1 MINSRVP
8 SDIVVGKGSLLMGC
22 DIVVRGG
29 AQLTSVCEYGKHIP
43 QCVEGML
50 STVHNRVY

>member
-22 DIVVRGG
+22 DIVVREGG
-29 AQLTSVCEYGKHIP
+29 GGGGGTAD
-43 QCVEGML
+43 
-50 STVHNRVY
+50 